1 VTCDRWRLG
10 EVRTIGYVTAN
21 QIERN
26 GSSILGLRG
35 VAGPDQATTV
45 DYSTIALSGCGGFL
59 SVTPDSAR
67 SVRTAK
73 SYLHRALTGL
83 VQQTVQIVASRYY

>member
-1 VTCDRWRLG
+1 M
-10 EVRTIGYVTAN
+10 
-21 QIERN
+21 
-26 GSSILGLRG
+26 LGLRG
-35 VAGPDQATTV
+35 MAGPDQITSV
-45 DYSTIALSGCGGFL
+45 DHSTIALSTCEWFL
-59 SVTPDSAR
+59 IFTPDSAW